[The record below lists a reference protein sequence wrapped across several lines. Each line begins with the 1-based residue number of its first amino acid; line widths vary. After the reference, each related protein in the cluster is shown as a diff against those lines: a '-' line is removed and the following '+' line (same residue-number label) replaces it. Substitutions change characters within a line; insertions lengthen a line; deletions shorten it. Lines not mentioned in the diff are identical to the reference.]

1 MFWKRTT
8 ILKATH
14 PNSRVIVGTLAAALI
29 YQVLH
34 RIPEVHPSFNYLI
47 TYNAVVLIYLV
58 MFFIRIAVATAED
71 TRRISQQKE
80 PSTLWMLG
88 VVIILSFASIAAL
101 VSLADT
107 PKTWPR
113 EAYQLHVFLS
123 LLALFSSWVLVHIF
137 FGLHYAQRYYYQDG
151 DDLDGPFLRGLQFPG
166 EGDLVHYW
174 DFMYMAFSI
183 GMCYGTTDV
192 DVLSREMRILT
203 LFHSVFSFMYVLV
216 ILGLV
221 VNFISTIV

>member
-14 PNSRVIVGTLAAALI
+14 PNSRVIVGTGVAVLI
-29 YQVLH
+29 NQILNQ
-34 RIPEVHPSFNYLI
+34 IPHVHPSFNYLI

-58 MFFIRIAVATAED
+58 MFFVRVTVATSED
-71 TRRISQQKE
+71 TRRISQEKE

-88 VVIILSFASIAAL
+88 IVITLSFASIAAL

-107 PKTWPR
+107 PKSWPR
-113 EAYQLHVFLS
+113 EAYQLHVALS
-123 LLALFSSWVLVHIF
+123 LLALFSSWLLVHIC
-137 FGLHYAQRYYYQDG
+137 FGLHYAQRYYYQDS
-151 DDLDGPFLRGLQFPG
+151 DELEAPFLKGLAFPG
-166 EGDLVHYW
+166 DEDLVHYW
-174 DFMYMAFSI
+174 DFIYMAFSI

-192 DVLSREMRILT
+192 DILSREMRILT
-203 LFHSVFSFMYVLV
+203 LFHSVFSFIYVLL

-221 VNFISTIV
+221 VNFISAIV